1 MIMQKKM
8 KTVIMI
14 SFILILIISFIGK
27 RGTLVEELNISSMI
41 GYDLKKDFV
50 DGVNYSVSVRT
61 HFLESKQQN
70 HSHVLIGEGLN
81 VGETREDRQLKSNK
95 KLILGLEKV
104 IIFSEEQA
112 RYGLK
117 APVDALVNNPEVN
130 DNGKVAVCSGKA
142 KDILEY
148 ETKKYNATDEVIGDM
163 IEHSNE
169 FNFFPE
175 DYTVIDFIIISSS
188 EGRNEVLPYVELTKD
203 GIEITGV
210 AIFNKDKM
218 VGKLDMKD
226 AKILNLLRESGGKGI
241 LTIQKNSTE
250 FINYHPKAKR
260 KVNCS
265 KEGDR
270 YKFVI
275 ELNLQGPIVGNELYK
290 NFSSDSKALK
300 EFENE
305 MEKHIEKMC
314 MDFINKTKG
323 NYGVDILELGKVAA
337 AKYGRGKDI
346 DWNKEVLNSIIE
358 VKAKVKVDSQG
369 RGEY

>member
-1 MIMQKKM
+1 MKKKM

-14 SFILILIISFIGK
+14 SSILILIINLIGK

-41 GYDLKKDFV
+41 GYDFKKDLV
-50 DGVNYSVSVRT
+50 DGGSYNVSVRT
-61 HFLESKQQN
+61 HFSESKLQN
-70 HSHVLIGEGLN
+70 DSNVLIGEGLN
-81 VGETREDRQLKSNK
+81 VGETREDRQLKANK

-112 RYGLK
+112 RYGVK
-117 APVDALVNNPEVN
+117 APMDALVNNPEVN

-142 KDILEY
+142 KEILEY
-148 ETKKYNATDEVIGDM
+148 ETKKYNGTDEVIGDM

-175 DYTVIDFIIISSS
+175 DYTVIDFLIISSS
-188 EGRNEVLPYVELTKD
+188 EGRNAVLPYIELTKD
-203 GIEITGV
+203 GIQITGV

-241 LTIQKNSTE
+241 LTIQKSSTE
-250 FINYHPKAKR
+250 YINYHPKAKR

-265 KEGDR
+265 KEGDK

-275 ELNLQGPIVGNELYK
+275 ELNFQGPIVANELYK
-290 NFSSDSKALK
+290 NFNSDSKVLK

-305 MEKHIEKMC
+305 MAKQIEKMC
-314 MDFINKTKG
+314 MDFINKTKCSC
-323 NYGVDILELGKVAA
+323 GVDILELGKVAA
-337 AKYGRGKDI
+337 AKYGRGKGV
-346 DWNKEVLNSIIE
+346 DWNKEVLNSTIE